1 MPAYYDQP
9 AIFNTVSQEDANRF
23 QKLPFYLVKNEV
35 KQFPKWNVFDQLFGT
50 INWEPN
56 EGNVMRGVTPQRSP
70 VQRSFFFPQPITTV
84 PNKDVY
90 QVTESIE
97 QALVYM
103 HRYESFQFNF
113 LPSFNSFWKNYIQFA
128 DKDIVE
134 KIAQSNNQFIETNL
148 WSNAPNVYLAGSG
161 LVTGCPINQMNA
173 AASTVPGSK
182 TTAWLIATTVGSN
195 QVPGVQNNLRLRDV
209 ERATINLQE
218 DMAAPPFEGALNM
231 PKDNEGLKGK
241 YVLVTSTEAWFNFK
255 YDPDVNQLKSI
266 NLDLLFEDFRGL
278 LHGVTTVKFH
288 RYPIR
293 YNTVNV
299 TDTVGNLLYAAGTPI
314 APEIYDDTDNKW
326 KPNPYYTSL
335 VSAPYEI
342 AWMLGADTA
351 KTIKVGPPP
360 KEFSQTS
367 MSAEKFYSLRWN
379 GEVRL
384 TDQVLLQYSNG
395 QYDLN
400 QYGTQLK
407 FISQCTHGYLVGE
420 RRYSIP
426 ILFKRLRPAVNNV

>member
-9 AIFNTVSQEDANRF
+9 AIFNTVSAEDANRF

-35 KQFPKWNVFDQLFGT
+35 KQFPRWNVFDQLFGT
-50 INWEPN
+50 IDWEQN

-70 VQRSFFFPQPITTV
+70 VGRAMFFPQPITTI

-97 QALVYM
+97 QAIVYM
-103 HRYESFQFNF
+103 HRFESFQFNF
-113 LPSFNSFWKNYIQFA
+113 IPSFNSFWKGYIQFA

-134 KIAQSNNQFIETNL
+134 KIAIANNQFIETML
-148 WSNAPNVYLAGSG
+148 WSNAPNVYVAGSG
-161 LVTGCPINQMNA
+161 LVTGCPINQMNSA
-173 AASTVPGSK
+173 NSTVPGSK

-195 QVPGVQNNLRLRDV
+195 QQPGVQNNLRLRDV

-218 DMAAPPFEGALNM
+218 DMAAPPFEGARNM

-241 YVLVTSTEAWFNFK
+241 YVLITSTEAWFNFK

-266 NLDLLFEDFRGL
+266 NLDLLFEDFHGL

-288 RYPIR
+288 RYPMR
-293 YNTVNV
+293 YNVVDV
-299 TDTVGNLLYAAGTPI
+299 TDPGGNVLYAAGTPI
-314 APEIYDDTDNKW
+314 APEIYDDTDGKW
-326 KPNPYYTSL
+326 KPNPYWTSL
-335 VSAPYEI
+335 ATAPYEI

-360 KEFSQTS
+360 KEFSSTS

-379 GEVRL
+379 GEVKL
-384 TDQVLLQYSNG
+384 TDQVLIQYANG
-395 QYDLN
+395 AYDLN

-407 FISQCTHGYLVGE
+407 FISQCAMGYLVGE

-426 ILFKRLRPAVNNV
+426 IIFKRQRPAVNTI